1 MSKVHH
7 VKILPEYYDYVEKR
21 IKNAEVRYNDRDY
34 RAEDW
39 LVLQEYSEGK
49 YTGFAIVR
57 RIKSVFPLDAIGF
70 NKWVLLCLE

>member
-1 MSKVHH
+1 MSRAHH

-34 RAEDW
+34 RAGDW

-49 YTGFAIVR
+49 YTGLEIVR
-57 RIKSVFPLDAIGF
+57 RIKSVFPLDAIGL
-70 NKWVLLCLE
+70 NKWVLLCLK